1 MRRAARLTRLLSEFV
16 GSQEAGRSLPAPL
29 SRYVAA
35 SAYAASQ
42 QAAAPCRS
50 AWATSGSVARQTRS
64 PGARAFVTAPALDEG
79 PLRQFRLAQT
89 GEGLKEAELIRW
101 CVEEGGQAVAFEP
114 LCELQFDKAAQEIS
128 SPYTG
133 TVKRLHHSPGDVVQ
147 VGDLLVDIE
156 VCGEDMEL
164 LSPPAETSQEAA
176 AAATHHSGAAE
187 HAPGTGR
194 RQQLH
199 PGTSGSI
206 GEDEVAD
213 RVLTSPA
220 VRRIARENRIALE
233 KVVGSGPDGRVTKGD
248 ILAYLDALN
257 AAGPGTIA
265 EDLAQAVPT
274 TEEATVS
281 DMPLAGAHIAQAAPH
296 RPLQPGCAESAA
308 AAKAAAALV
317 MAPLVVPLR
326 GYRKAMVKS
335 MTIAGQV
342 PHFHYCDEVQMDA
355 LVELRQRLKAD
366 HALQG
371 TKLTYMPFFLK
382 AAALALREYPAVNSS
397 LSPDQTSLLQHA
409 RCNLG
414 VAMATPHGLAVPNI
428 KDVQDKTVL
437 QLAGELRRL
446 QEAAAANRLATA
458 DVTGGTF
465 SISNIGAIGGTYA
478 TPLVNPPEVAIM
490 AVGSIQRL
498 PRFAADGKTVV
509 PASIINLSLGADH
522 RVVDGATLAS
532 FARAW
537 RHYIESPG
545 MLLLHMK

>member
-1 MRRAARLTRLLSEFV
+1 
-16 GSQEAGRSLPAPL
+16 
-29 SRYVAA
+29 
-35 SAYAASQ
+35 
-42 QAAAPCRS
+42 
-50 AWATSGSVARQTRS
+50 
-64 PGARAFVTAPALDEG
+64 
-79 PLRQFRLAQT
+79 
-89 GEGLKEAELIRW
+89 
-101 CVEEGGQAVAFEP
+101 
-114 LCELQFDKAAQEIS
+114 
-128 SPYTG
+128 
-133 TVKRLHHSPGDVVQ
+133 
-147 VGDLLVDIE
+147 
-156 VCGEDMEL
+156 
-164 LSPPAETSQEAA
+164 
-176 AAATHHSGAAE
+176 
-187 HAPGTGR
+187 
-194 RQQLH
+194 
-199 PGTSGSI
+199 
-206 GEDEVAD
+206 
-213 RVLTSPA
+213 
-220 VRRIARENRIALE
+220 
-233 KVVGSGPDGRVTKGD
+233 
-248 ILAYLDALN
+248 
-257 AAGPGTIA
+257 
-265 EDLAQAVPT
+265 
-274 TEEATVS
+274 
-281 DMPLAGAHIAQAAPH
+281 
-296 RPLQPGCAESAA
+296 
-308 AAKAAAALV
+308 